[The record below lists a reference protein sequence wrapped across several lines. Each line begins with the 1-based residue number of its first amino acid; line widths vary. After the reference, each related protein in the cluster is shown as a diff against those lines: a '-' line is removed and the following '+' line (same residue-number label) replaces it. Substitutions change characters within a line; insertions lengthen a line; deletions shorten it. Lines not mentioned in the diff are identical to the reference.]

1 MRHANKI
8 RFVFLVAIVVAFVV
22 EAIVSNV
29 LLVFK
34 INGVIVAVVACH
46 ATHMLCCSFFTSI
59 FVIVP
64 PHLFLQAKLNDPD
77 DVDVK
82 NLSRSSTP
90 SELLFGPLQ
99 LCCVMCWLS
108 LYHFMTQEAAILAA
122 EVGIGDG
129 LAPLIGTQ
137 YGRHTY
143 CMPLSNRKTMEG
155 SVVGVF
161 LGTVAACYVF
171 MTAMGLEIPPLRCVL
186 VYGIL
191 AAMVEGSSPGNFD
204 NVSVAIVMHLSMDE
218 IKKWIPP

>member
-1 MRHANKI
+1 
-8 RFVFLVAIVVAFVV
+8 
-22 EAIVSNV
+22 
-29 LLVFK
+29 
-34 INGVIVAVVACH
+34 
-46 ATHMLCCSFFTSI
+46 
-59 FVIVP
+59 
-64 PHLFLQAKLNDPD
+64 
-77 DVDVK
+77 
-82 NLSRSSTP
+82 
-90 SELLFGPLQ
+90 
-99 LCCVMCWLS
+99 
-108 LYHFMTQEAAILAA
+108 MTQEAAILAA
-122 EVGIGDG
+122 AVGIGDG